1 MPVKVRCPG
10 CQKVL
15 NAPDQAR
22 GKAIR
27 CPNCE
32 ERIRV
37 PAGEG
42 AAAPSSKSASSA
54 ARKKPAKPAQSR
66 KPARAAATADEDNFL
81 SDLDL
86 RRVEDQQ
93 VRICP
98 KCAAEVDEEDVIC
111 HACGVD
117 LATGE
122 LSEQERKK
130 RSRRGPDPAE
140 FYSNAWSESW
150 EFLMNHKN
158 WAVRTGLYWTLFF
171 MLYLNATFM
180 VAWVDRMPPKVF
192 WMFLASL
199 FSMGIAGWYWF
210 LSIEIITLTLARK
223 KRIKRLDFDFFSCI
237 ALGFKA
243 FAWPYIMLIPV
254 SWFPP
259 LWILPAVA
267 FPVAMIHFSMPY
279 TYKAW
284 LPWDLLKIFAKN
296 AAPTLYWQ
304 MMALAVNLVLF
315 GVSIVFAVFFVP
327 IFAWVSALSV
337 RFGMWFL
344 ELVGENPSEDSWMV
358 IGLAYLTAN
367 IMGTVFLMPFLIGYG
382 FSSVFLMRA
391 NGLLAY
397 YRRETLDLVNDTD
410 ANKPAGFWVRYLAA
424 MVDFLL
430 LPLTSF
436 LIFKNKL
443 STAVIWV
450 YNVAIFASWFYEL
463 AAMMQGLV
471 MAWPLINAFLYFV
484 LQEGSPERQTVG
496 KHAFGLIVVDM
507 QGKELTPGLA
517 SKRFFCKLLSCLTLG
532 FGFAMAGFTEK
543 KQALHDIMA
552 GTQVV
557 WKGETK

>member
-37 PAGEG
+37 PAGDSADAP
-42 AAAPSSKSASSA
+42 AAKQSPQ
-54 ARKKPAKPAQSR
+54 RKKPSHPQKSR
-66 KPARAAATADEDNFL
+66 KPARAAATHDDDSFL
-81 SDLDL
+81 SNLDL

-98 KCAAEVDEEDVIC
+98 KCAAEVDDEDVIC
-111 HACGVD
+111 PECGID

-122 LSEQERKK
+122 LSAQEKKK

-150 EFLMNHKN
+150 DFLMNHKN
-158 WAVRTGLYWTLFF
+158 WAVKSGLYWTLFF
-171 MLYLNATFM
+171 MLFLNASFM
-180 VAWVDRMPPKVF
+180 FSWVDRPPPKAF
-192 WMFLASL
+192 WFFLSSL
-199 FSMGIAGWYWF
+199 FLMGIAGWYWF

-254 SWFPP
+254 FWFPP
-259 LWILPAVA
+259 LWILPALA

-304 MMALAVNLVLF
+304 MMALAVNLILYCVAFAFSFFLAPVYDWILTIGLRF
-315 GVSIVFAVFFVP
+315 GV
-327 IFAWVSALSV
+327 
-337 RFGMWFL
+337 WFL
-344 ELVGENPSEDSWMV
+344 KLVGENVDETHWMT
-358 IGLAYLTAN
+358 IGLAYLTVN
-367 IMGTVFLMPFLIGYG
+367 IMTTLFILPVLIGAG

-391 NGLLAY
+391 NGLLAF
-397 YRRETLDLVNDTD
+397 YRRETLDLVSDTD
-410 ANKPAGFWVRYLAA
+410 ANRPAGFWVRYLAA

-443 STAVIWV
+443 STMVIWV
-450 YNVAIFASWFYEL
+450 FNAGILAAWFYEL
-463 AAMMQGLV
+463 EV
-471 MAWPLINAFLYFV
+471 MKQILIMCWPLINAFLYFV

-496 KHAFGLIVVDM
+496 KHAFGLVVVDM
-507 QGKELTPGLA
+507 QGRELSPGLA

-532 FGFAMAGFTEK
+532 IGFAMAGFNEK